1 MAQGVFLSEDA
12 MAKSE
17 GSLVQD
23 TSRHHEAETARN
35 LPDAANAEQ
44 SIQGYASVNGLDE
57 ESEIARVAYELFQ
70 QRGEKNGDADG
81 DWFRAEQEVRRRRS
95 L

>member
-1 MAQGVFLSEDA
+1 
-12 MAKSE
+12 MAKSDM
-17 GSLVQD
+17 SLVQN
-23 TSRHHEAETARN
+23 TSGRRQVETARN

-44 SIQGYASVNGLDE
+44 SIQGYASINGLDE
-57 ESEIARVAYELFQ
+57 EAEIARVAYELFQ
-70 QRGEKNGDADG
+70 QRGEENGDADG